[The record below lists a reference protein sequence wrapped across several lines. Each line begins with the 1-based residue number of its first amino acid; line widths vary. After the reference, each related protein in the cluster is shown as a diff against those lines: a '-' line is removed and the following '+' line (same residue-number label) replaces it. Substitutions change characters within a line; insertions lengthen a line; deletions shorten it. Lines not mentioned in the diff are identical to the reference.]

1 MKYRLIE
8 AEKAEHAISRLCKVL
23 GVTRQGFYAWRRRGP
38 SLRQLGD
45 EELKRLIVTIYDGSL
60 QTYGAPLVQL
70 DLRDD
75 HDVHRPGSS
84 TTPLA
89 IHLARLRPHAARV
102 GTRPEHG

>member
-45 EELKRLIVTIYDGSL
+45 EELKRVIVTIYDGSL
-60 QTYGAPLVQL
+60 QTYGAPGCSSISP
-70 DLRDD
+70 RTT
-75 HDVHRPGSS
+75 SS
-84 TTPLA
+84 TSDA
-89 IHLARLRPHAARV
+89 NASR
-102 GTRPEHG
+102 G